1 MALYRTL
8 APVIYEVEDNRV
20 VHVTTAGKI
29 IDLTPEQAAL
39 LGGSVVYV
47 GSEPTAAT
55 PTATILVYEARAVF
69 PVVGYR
75 FHLYLDEEGSKLYRW
90 NEATLDYV
98 AL

>member
-8 APVIYEVEDNRV
+8 QPVIYEAENNRV
-20 VHVTTAGKI
+20 IQITQAGKI
-29 IDLTPEQAAL
+29 IDLTPEQATL
-39 LGGSVVYV
+39 LEGLVLYV
-47 GSEPTAAT
+47 GNGATAAA
-55 PTATILVYEARAVF
+55 PTATILVYNTQADF
-69 PVVGYR
+69 PVAGYR